1 MIPRN
6 FVLLFPVTYTL
17 KGILANNILHKEAK
31 KKRNCAG
38 LTVFPQHRMNFPDG
52 MRGMPDEVFFSENT
66 DSLLHFSQS
75 MLNFVFDALFRF
87 TGTAR
92 YDN

>member
-31 KKRNCAG
+31 KTQLRRFG
-38 LTVFPQHRMNFPDG
+38 S
-52 MRGMPDEVFFSENT
+52 FSAAPGE
-66 DSLLHFSQS
+66 FSGR
-75 MLNFVFDALFRF
+75 DA
-87 TGTAR
+87 
-92 YDN
+92 